1 MDNPETLTIMFTRD
15 TDPEREGAEFK
26 AGEFATLNAAS
37 AHRWLKRNAAVAAPR
52 SAAKAQ
58 EHAEIKEIEA
68 RVEAEL
74 EAKTKAPAEVKQHQP
89 AKK

>member
-1 MDNPETLTIMFTRD
+1 MDNSETLTIMFTRD

-26 AGEFATLNAAS
+26 AGEFATLNVAS
-37 AHRWLKRNAAVAAPR
+37 SHRWLKRNAAVAAPR

-68 RVEAEL
+68 KVEADL
-74 EAKTKAPAEVKQHQP
+74 EAKAKAQAEVKHQP

>member
-1 MDNPETLTIMFTRD
+1 MDNQTTMTIMFTRD
-15 TDPEREGAEFK
+15 TDPTREGAEYK
-26 AGEFATLNAAS
+26 AGEAVELNIAS

-52 SAAKAQ
+52 SQAKAQ

-68 RVEAEL
+68 RVQADL
-74 EAKTKAPAEVKQHQP
+74 DAAKAKQS